1 MDLNKI
7 KDPSFL
13 KQMNN
18 EELEKLS
25 TTIRKEI
32 IEKVSKTGGHL
43 SSNLGIVDLTLALYK
58 AFNPP
63 KDKIIFDVGHQCYTQ
78 KIITGR
84 YKEFDK
90 LRKYKGLSGFQKRK
104 ESIYDVYEAGHSST
118 SISAAAGFAYARDLN
133 KENYNVVAIIGDGS
147 IGNGLAYEALNHIGE
162 LKTKIIVI
170 LNDNEMSINEN
181 IGAIH
186 NYLDKIRSGNEYEK
200 TKEKTKTILD
210 KIPLLGKPIKIVTK
224 NIKNSIKSIYLKD
237 GYFFEELGFKYYGP
251 INGHDFKE
259 METYFNLAQK
269 ENGPVLIHTITI
281 KGKGFAPA
289 LNDKKGIWHGT
300 PAFDINNPV
309 TISKS
314 TWPNVITKHLIQLAR
329 NNKNIIAITPAMAS
343 GSKLLEFKNEF
354 KERFIDVGIAEEHAV
369 VMANSLSLSGKI
381 PFVFIYSTFL
391 QRAYDEIEHD
401 VARMNTHT
409 IICIDRC
416 GIVGP
421 DGETHQGIYDVSIL
435 LPIPN
440 LIICAPS
447 TNEEAA
453 DMLYTASI
461 TKKPFCIR
469 YSKEKKEYH
478 QCKMK
483 KIEIGSWT
491 KLKKGKDAYII
502 TYGDFVQN
510 ALEISNESKYSIGV
524 INARFIKP
532 IDEKMLNSIN
542 TPIFVYEEVTQIG
555 SLGSYLKTKT
565 NKDITIYAIK
575 DTFVQQGSRKE
586 ILEHLGLDTQSIKT
600 KIEKKLS

>member
-104 ESIYDVYEAGHSST
+104 ERIYDVYEAGHSST

-237 GYFFEELGFKYYGP
+237 GYFFE
-251 INGHDFKE
+251 
-259 METYFNLAQK
+259 
-269 ENGPVLIHTITI
+269 
-281 KGKGFAPA
+281 
-289 LNDKKGIWHGT
+289 
-300 PAFDINNPV
+300 
-309 TISKS
+309 
-314 TWPNVITKHLIQLAR
+314 
-329 NNKNIIAITPAMAS
+329 
-343 GSKLLEFKNEF
+343 
-354 KERFIDVGIAEEHAV
+354 
-369 VMANSLSLSGKI
+369 
-381 PFVFIYSTFL
+381 
-391 QRAYDEIEHD
+391 
-401 VARMNTHT
+401 
-409 IICIDRC
+409 
-416 GIVGP
+416 
-421 DGETHQGIYDVSIL
+421 
-435 LPIPN
+435 
-440 LIICAPS
+440 
-447 TNEEAA
+447 
-453 DMLYTASI
+453 
-461 TKKPFCIR
+461 
-469 YSKEKKEYH
+469 
-478 QCKMK
+478 
-483 KIEIGSWT
+483 
-491 KLKKGKDAYII
+491 
-502 TYGDFVQN
+502 
-510 ALEISNESKYSIGV
+510 
-524 INARFIKP
+524 
-532 IDEKMLNSIN
+532 
-542 TPIFVYEEVTQIG
+542 
-555 SLGSYLKTKT
+555 
-565 NKDITIYAIK
+565 
-575 DTFVQQGSRKE
+575 
-586 ILEHLGLDTQSIKT
+586 
-600 KIEKKLS
+600 